1 MKNNIQIVLLSLLLM
16 GIVFSIYKLQTTG
29 IDPSLFFL
37 EDPRKDLTQLSHG
50 QINLCRT
57 RISKIE
63 WALTDRTLFIF
74 QKGTSWFYS
83 ESFKKRTDII
93 TDTKSQ
99 KEKDSSTHNTI
110 ETKPLK
116 YKDDV
121 WMEKWLGEF
130 CTARVDAFYEE
141 NTELPY
147 IENES
152 ITFHYIDNS
161 KLTLKLK
168 RPWILWGEEWI
179 KSSEMNRGLSE
190 LHPY

>member
-1 MKNNIQIVLLSLLLM
+1 MKNNVQIVLLSLLLM
-16 GIVFSIYKLQTTG
+16 GIVFSIYKLQTAG

-37 EDPRKDLTQLSHG
+37 EDTKKDLTQLSRG

-57 RISKIE
+57 RVSKME
-63 WALTDRTLFIF
+63 WRRTDHTLLIF
-74 QKGTSWFYS
+74 QKNTSWFYS
-83 ESFKKRTDII
+83 ESFKKRTDNVI
-93 TDTKSQ
+93 DKKSQ
-99 KEKDSSTHNTI
+99 KMGEGNSDT
-110 ETKPLK
+110 TKPSK

-130 CTARVDAFYEE
+130 CTVRVDAFYEE
-141 NTELPY
+141 NTELPD

-190 LHPY
+190 LRP

>member
-1 MKNNIQIVLLSLLLM
+1 MKNNVQIVLLSLLLM
-16 GIVFSIYKLQTTG
+16 GIVFSIYKLQTRS

-37 EDPRKDLTQLSHG
+37 EDTKKDLTQLSRG

-74 QKGTSWFYS
+74 QEGTSWFYS
-83 ESFKKRTDII
+83 ETR
-93 TDTKSQ
+93 
-99 KEKDSSTHNTI
+99 NTT

-130 CTARVDAFYEE
+130 CTVKVDAFYEE
-141 NTELPY
+141 NTELPDTK
-147 IENES
+147 NES
-152 ITFHYIDNS
+152 ITFHYIDKS
-161 KLTLKLK
+161 KLTLELK
-168 RPWILWGEEWI
+168 RPWILWGKEWI

-190 LHPY
+190 LQL